1 MYARYGLGPGVRDIV
16 PLSIVLQELAENQ
29 MVNSDASVLL
39 RGNTEDGEAHEKEN
53 VELHCTRCSRLLRKE
68 VS

>member
-1 MYARYGLGPGVRDIV
+1 
-16 PLSIVLQELAENQ
+16 
-29 MVNSDASVLL
+29 MVKSDASGDVLL